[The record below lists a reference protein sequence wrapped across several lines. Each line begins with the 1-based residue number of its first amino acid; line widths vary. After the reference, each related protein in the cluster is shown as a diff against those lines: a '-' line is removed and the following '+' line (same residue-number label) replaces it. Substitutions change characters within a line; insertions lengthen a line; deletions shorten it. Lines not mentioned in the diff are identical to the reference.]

1 MSRQPKA
8 RTKVLEAARKIVQE
22 SGAGALTF
30 DELSRVS
37 GVTRG
42 GITYHFPTK
51 DALLRGLLEHDM
63 EQWQDSEEAC
73 TPKDCPC
80 PQRAELIGF
89 IRSHTSRDEN
99 RRRFVAGMLSAAVHE
114 PELLDAC
121 RAEIRDRFAGQ
132 KWDEAGLRAYLLR
145 SAAIGMFWDEVF
157 QFDHLPPKAR
167 KDLIALMERL
177 AEEWTSAD
185 AATASAPVTPKPPP
199 QAKAGRAA
207 PPAGARPARTPN
219 TDSHP
224 TKNKH

>member
-8 RTKVLEAARKIVQE
+8 RTKVLLAARKIVQE

-63 EQWQDSEEAC
+63 EQWQASEAAC

-89 IRSHTSRDEN
+89 IRSHTSRDDN

-121 RAEIRDRFAGQ
+121 RTEIRARFAGQ
-132 KWDEAGLRAYLLR
+132 TWDEAGLRAYLLR

-157 QFDHLPPKAR
+157 QFDHLPAKAR
-167 KDLIALMERL
+167 KDLVALMERL
-177 AEEWTSAD
+177 AEEWSGPEQTGP
-185 AATASAPVTPKPPP
+185 APSTPKPP
-199 QAKAGRAA
+199 
-207 PPAGARPARTPN
+207 
-219 TDSHP
+219 
-224 TKNKH
+224 NKKR